1 MSSTSVKKWFV
12 NEEGDITDGD
22 VLIAEP
28 NYLTSVSYKTA
39 HLLAAAPELLA
50 ALESITSYCLP
61 NLGDFLMHQSLED
74 DFRNCVVSAR
84 AAIAKA
90 KGE

>member
-1 MSSTSVKKWFV
+1 MSSAPVKKWFV

-28 NYLTSVSYKTA
+28 NYLMSVSYKTA

-50 ALESITSYCLP
+50 ALEEVAAHFRYVESYLP
-61 NLGDFLMHQSLED
+61 HKSEMSKNVL
-74 DFRNCVVSAR
+74 
-84 AAIAKA
+84 AAIKKA
-90 KGE
+90 KGL